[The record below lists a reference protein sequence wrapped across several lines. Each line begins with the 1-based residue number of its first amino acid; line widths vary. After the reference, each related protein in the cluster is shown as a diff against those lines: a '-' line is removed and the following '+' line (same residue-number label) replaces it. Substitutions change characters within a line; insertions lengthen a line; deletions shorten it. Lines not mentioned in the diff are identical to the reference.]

1 ILKAGKIFVIIDPSF
16 PEERINYLL
25 ADSQANLVVGNTTT
39 LRVARSYLH
48 KGTDLLDQDE
58 LVATSTSDDLDF
70 RVPPD
75 SLATLVYTSGSTGRP
90 KGVVQ
95 NHRNLLHTVLR
106 DAEAVNFSP
115 YDRLALL
122 RWNSTSGAIVDLLDG
137 LLNGAAVHP
146 YSILK
151 DGFVHL
157 SSWLIHEEI
166 TIFNSVA
173 STFRHFLSVIGGE
186 FFPQMRFIYIGGE
199 PVNRND
205 VELYKKHFSD
215 ECILVVRMG
224 CSEAGKVCQYM
235 IDKNSTI
242 PGNNVP
248 VGYAHEDLKILLLDE
263 SGKKVRPGEAG
274 EIAVRS
280 RFLSPGYWRM
290 PELTKA
296 RLLPDPSSRDEKIYL
311 SGDLGR
317 MTPEGCLFH
326 LGRKDL
332 QVKIRGY
339 RVEVAEVER
348 VLVQHPGVK
357 EA

>member
-1 ILKAGKIFVIIDPSF
+1 MSSPANTNFPLPPEQKAIRDKCFHPTGTFVEFTKEETEQSIPERFEKIVRQYPDRIAVTENNRLVSYAELNRAANQLARAILARRSVDNEPVGIFLEFGAPLIIAILGILKAGKIFVIIDPSF

-137 LLNGAAVHP
+137 LLNGAAVYP

-157 SSWLIHEEI
+157 SAWLIHEEI

-186 FFPQMRFIYIGGE
+186 YFPQLRLIYIGGE
-199 PVNRND
+199 PVNCND

-224 CSEAGKVCQYM
+224 CSEAGKVFQYM
-235 IDKNSTI
+235 ID
-242 PGNNVP
+242 
-248 VGYAHEDLKILLLDE
+248 
-263 SGKKVRPGEAG
+263 
-274 EIAVRS
+274 
-280 RFLSPGYWRM
+280 
-290 PELTKA
+290 
-296 RLLPDPSSRDEKIYL
+296 
-311 SGDLGR
+311 
-317 MTPEGCLFH
+317 
-326 LGRKDL
+326 
-332 QVKIRGY
+332 
-339 RVEVAEVER
+339 
-348 VLVQHPGVK
+348 
-357 EA
+357 